1 MPGRLI
7 LCGTPIGNLGD
18 MSERALQTLREAD
31 VVACEDTRRIR
42 KLLTHFGVS
51 PRELVVYND
60 LNENR
65 QGERLLARIGA
76 GADVVLVSDAGMP
89 GLSDPGFRLVRSCVG
104 EGFEVQVVPGP
115 SAVIAALAVSGLP
128 PGRFV
133 FEGFLPRKKG
143 DRRRR
148 LEELAT
154 EERTIVFFES
164 PHRLEASVRDLL
176 EMLGDRSVALA
187 RELTKLHEEVRRGP
201 LSEILDGL
209 RSEPARGEV
218 VIVLDGTR
226 RARRDLPAEELAHQ
240 ARELMA
246 SGVERKT
253 ALASVAKAAGVP
265 RRRVFDALL
274 EETEPQG

>member
-1 MPGRLI
+1 
-7 LCGTPIGNLGD
+7 
-18 MSERALQTLREAD
+18 
-31 VVACEDTRRIR
+31 
-42 KLLTHFGVS
+42 LTHFGIS

-76 GADVVLVSDAGMP
+76 GADVALVSDAGMP
-89 GLSDPGFRLVRSCVG
+89 GLSDPGFRLVRSCVA

-164 PHRLEASVRDLL
+164 PHRLESSIADLL
-176 EMLGDRSVALA
+176 EVLGDRSVALA

-201 LSEILDGL
+201 LSEVLDGL

-218 VIVLDGTR
+218 VIVLDGAR

-246 SGVERKT
+246 AGVERKT

-265 RRRVFDALL
+265 KRRVFDALL
-274 EETEPQG
+274 QGTEVQETEPDGI